1 METRP
6 RPHRAWLATL
16 GATAV
21 STYALDAVATACG
34 IALLATGLLAGAGHL
49 PLIGFLALTY
59 VAWAAGLRVNLAA
72 NWRLLNRTGASTNAL
87 SKAGFDL
94 ARRRSP
100 RVRRFAAGAGYV
112 LTELV
117 KEAPYYSGAFGAAL
131 ATDSVSANDALVFL
145 AGANLGA
152 GLYEYGLAR
161 ATTALLGRRVDARTA
176 K

>member
-1 METRP
+1 M
-6 RPHRAWLATL
+6 
-16 GATAV
+16 

-34 IALLATGLLAGAGHL
+34 HRAAGDRA
-49 PLIGFLALTY
+49 PRRRRAPAADRASSSLTY

-145 AGANLGA
+145 GGANLGA